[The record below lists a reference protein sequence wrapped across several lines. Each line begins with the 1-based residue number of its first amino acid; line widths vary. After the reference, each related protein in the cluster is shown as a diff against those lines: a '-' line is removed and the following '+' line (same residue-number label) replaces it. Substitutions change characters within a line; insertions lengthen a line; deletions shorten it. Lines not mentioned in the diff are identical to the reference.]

1 MRTARFRLTVT
12 AFGVVCHL
20 FSWASAGADS
30 PGARAAGT
38 PVASAPIS
46 VATIVDDYVRACGG
60 PAQARVTSETRKGT
74 LTRGSG
80 GAAPLETSAKAPGK
94 WRYLQ
99 VLAWGDQISYGFDG
113 SNAWVQDTTSIEGM
127 DPRQLQDLQLLLDV
141 QAPLR
146 LHELYPKMSV
156 RSIERID
163 EKDVAVVDAESRE
176 GIGSELVFDRESG
189 LLLRAGGMS
198 FSDYRPV
205 GEVRRPFKVRLGD
218 NLEMQFLE
226 IRHNVEVDES
236 LFQRPAC
243 VLPMREPPLYQ
254 EEKYVQVD
262 EASMDA
268 CVGEYLAPNNVT
280 FTLSRQQ
287 NHLMFRGP
295 RGAYELLAHSSTE
308 YVRGYSNVSFHFV
321 KDEAGRV
328 AQLVITS
335 PIQTITAQKVT
346 KSP

>member
-1 MRTARFRLTVT
+1 MTIARFRVMFM
-12 AFGVVCHL
+12 AFGVASSL
-20 FSWASAGADS
+20 ASWLSAGATS
-30 PGARAAGT
+30 PTVPAAGGSAES
-38 PVASAPIS
+38 ASIS
-46 VATIVDDYVRACGG
+46 VATIVDGYVRACGG
-60 PAQARVTSETRKGT
+60 PALARITSETRKGT

-80 GAAPLETSAKAPGK
+80 GPAPLETSAKAPGK

-99 VLAWGDQISYGFDG
+99 ILAWGDQISYGFG
-113 SNAWVQDTTSIEGM
+113 GLNGWVQDTTSVEGM
-127 DPRQLQDLQLLLDV
+127 DPRQLLDLQLLLDV

-146 LHELYPKMSV
+146 LHKLYPKMSV
-156 RSIERID
+156 RGIERIGERD
-163 EKDVAVVDAESRE
+163 AVVVDAESRE
-176 GIGSELVFDRESG
+176 GIGVELAFDRSSG

-205 GEVRRPFKVRLGD
+205 GDVQRPFKVRLGD

-226 IRHNVEVDES
+226 IRHDVEVDES

-262 EASMDA
+262 EAAMDA

-280 FTLSRQQ
+280 FTVSRQQ

-295 RGAYELLAHSSTE
+295 RGAYELLAHSSTD
-308 YVRGYSNVSFHFV
+308 YVRGYSNVAYHFV
-321 KDEAGRV
+321 KDATGAV
-328 AQLVITS
+328 TQLVITS
-335 PIQTITAQKVT
+335 PAQTITAQRVT